1 MARNGFFTGLD
12 IGTSTIKVMVAEF
25 VNQEMNVIGVSNTE
39 SSGVKDGIII
49 DIDAAAQAIKDAI
62 QEAEEKAGISISEVS
77 VGLPADQLGM
87 EAAQGM
93 IPVQSQSKEI
103 TDEDVASVVQS
114 ALTKSITPDKEVIT
128 IIPQEFMIDGFK
140 NIRDPRGMMGVR
152 LEMRGMIYTGPTTIL
167 HNLRSAV
174 ERAGVAVDNIVIT
187 PLSLTQAVL
196 NEGEREFGAI
206 VIDMGGGQT
215 TVDVMGNNEL
225 RFTKMYAEGGDYVTR
240 DISKVLKT
248 SLASAEAIKYNFGEA
263 NSEVA
268 SSSDLAQVQVVGA
281 SEPVEV
287 SEHYIAEIIEARL
300 TQLFDRIKQDL
311 TQNRLLN
318 VPGGVVLVGGGAIMP
333 GVVELAQRV
342 LGVNVR
348 LHVPNQVGIRNPM
361 FANVISLVD
370 YIGRMSDVEQIAQDT
385 VSGEE
390 ELRRRPVDFR
400 PRVATVRRHQPQQ
413 PVQTT
418 VTQVESVA
426 EPVVVTEPQVT
437 TQEQA
442 PIERPE
448 VSEAE
453 AQERPKLMDRVRSI
467 FGSMFD

>member
-1 MARNGFFTGLD
+1 MAKNGFFTGLD
-12 IGTSTIKVMVAEF
+12 IGTSTIKVLVAEF
-25 VNQEMNVIGVSNTE
+25 VNQEMNVIGVSNAQ

-49 DIDAAAQAIKDAI
+49 DIDAAAQAIRTAI
-62 QEAEEKAGISISEVS
+62 QEAEDKAGISIDAVS
-77 VGLPADQLGM
+77 VGLPADQLGL
-87 EAAQGM
+87 EPAQGM

-103 TDEDVASVVQS
+103 TDEDVSSVVQS
-114 ALTKSITPDKEVIT
+114 ALTKSITPEKEVIS

-174 ERAGVAVDNIVIT
+174 ERAGVSVENIIIT

-196 NEGEREFGAI
+196 NEGEREFGAV

-215 TVDVMGNNEL
+215 TVDVMANNEL
-225 RFTKMYAEGGDYVTR
+225 KFTKMYSEGGDYVTR

-248 SLASAEAIKYNFGEA
+248 SIAAAEALKFNFGEA
-263 NSEVA
+263 DSNVA
-268 SSSDLAQVQVVGA
+268 SESELAQVEVVGS

-287 SEHYIAEIIEARL
+287 SERYISEIIEARL

-311 TQNRLLN
+311 TRNRLLN

-348 LHVPNQVGIRNPM
+348 LYVPNQVGIRNPL

-370 YIGRMSDVEQIAQDT
+370 YIGRMSDVERIAQET
-385 VSGEE
+385 VTGEE
-390 ELRRRPVDFR
+390 ALRRLPVEVQTRPVAQQT
-400 PRVATVRRHQPQQ
+400 VAPVRQVVTNHANPSVEQAQHPQPQQ
-413 PVQTT
+413 QTANPKPAPVRQ
-418 VTQVESVA
+418 
-426 EPVVVTEPQVT
+426 PQNK
-437 TQEQA
+437 EDDNK
-442 PIERPE
+442 
-448 VSEAE
+448 
-453 AQERPKLMDRVRSI
+453 PKLTDRLRGM